1 MNEAGHEAQPNGRDD
16 APKPTPSAAATPSD
30 ARPMPTPSA
39 AAMPSASAA
48 ADSRPTPSTSANAGG
63 DVRKP
68 LDRAPGDRFRP
79 PTTSTSVP
87 TRSPR
92 RQLAAAA
99 GVAIGTAVVTFALI
113 TFDIGP
119 GLLVL
124 GLAGGWLTGLAA
136 AGGARAGHGDTAGRN
151 RAATAAALAAIG
163 IAGGLLLDALR
174 AYALGG
180 VLLPWEYALARFGVV
195 APLAIVLAAVAGWLR
210 GR

>member
-48 ADSRPTPSTSANAGG
+48 ADSRPTPSTSAHAGG

-79 PTTSTSVP
+79 PTTPTSVP
-87 TRSPR
+87 APR

-124 GLAGGWLTGLAA
+124 GLAGGWLTGLAI
-136 AGGARAGHGDTAGRN
+136 AGGGRAGKGEGAGRN

-163 IAGGLLLDALR
+163 MAGGLLLDALR